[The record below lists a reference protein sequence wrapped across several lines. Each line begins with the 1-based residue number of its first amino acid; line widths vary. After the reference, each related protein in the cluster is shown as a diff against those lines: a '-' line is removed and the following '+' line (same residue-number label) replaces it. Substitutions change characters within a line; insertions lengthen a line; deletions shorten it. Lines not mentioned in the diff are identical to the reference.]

1 MTLIIP
7 NVLTRD
13 EVRQFRRRLDRAS
26 WLDGADT
33 AGSLA
38 RRVKR
43 NRQLDDGAEPAL
55 SLSRHIL
62 RTLAGNATFISA
74 ALPGRIFPPKFN
86 RYRDGETYGPHID
99 NALMQ
104 IPGTGQTLRTDLAA
118 TLFLSAPDQYDGGE
132 LTVQTDAGNQ
142 QYKPEAG
149 SLVLYPA
156 TSTHSA
162 TPVTR
167 GERVGSFFWIQSM
180 VRDAGRRS
188 LLHRLDRTVQVLTGE
203 LGGGHEEVTNL
214 SGLYHNLVRQ
224 WADT

>member
-1 MTLIIP
+1 MAVIIP
-7 NVLTRD
+7 EVLTRD
-13 EVRQFRRRLDRAS
+13 EVRQFRRKLDRAP

-43 NRQLDDGAEPAL
+43 NQQLEDGTEPAL
-55 SLSRHIL
+55 SLSREIL

-86 RYRDGETYGPHID
+86 RYRGGETYGPHID
-99 NALMQ
+99 NSLMQ
-104 IPGTGQTLRTDLAA
+104 IPGAGQTMRTDLAA

-132 LTVQTDAGNQ
+132 LTVQTDGGTRQ
-142 QYKPEAG
+142 FKPEAG
-149 SLVLYPA
+149 SLLLYPA
-156 TSTHSA
+156 TSVHFV
-162 TPVTR
+162 TPVTH

-180 VRDAGRRS
+180 VRGANRRGI
-188 LLHRLDRTVQVLTGE
+188 LYRLDRTVQALTAE